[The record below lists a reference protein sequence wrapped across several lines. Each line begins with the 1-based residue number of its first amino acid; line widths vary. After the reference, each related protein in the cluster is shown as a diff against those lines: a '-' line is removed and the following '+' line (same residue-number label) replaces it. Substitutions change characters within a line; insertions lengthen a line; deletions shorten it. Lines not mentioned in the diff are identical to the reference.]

1 MYPIMFSNIEYG
13 KKNPL
18 VIITKNFLLLFLKL
32 RCNAVVLPESHYDTL
47 NIHFHP

>member
-32 RCNAVVLPESHYDTL
+32 RCNAVALPESHYDTL
-47 NIHFHP
+47 NAHFHP